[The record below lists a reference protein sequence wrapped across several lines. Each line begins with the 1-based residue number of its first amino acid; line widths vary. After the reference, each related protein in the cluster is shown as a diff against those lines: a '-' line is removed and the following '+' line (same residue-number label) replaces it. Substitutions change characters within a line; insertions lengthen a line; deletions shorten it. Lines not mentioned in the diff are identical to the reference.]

1 MRIASGFLAVLFAG
15 AAVVQVNDPDPLLW
29 MVIYGAGAVCSGL
42 YAVGIRAVRL
52 SAVVSGACGLG
63 ALVLM
68 ICLVEAG
75 TFLDETGTEM
85 TGVVEEGREMMGL
98 LIMAVWTGGL
108 AWWEHT
114 VHSRP
119 EERPDWIE
127 FVGDTLVRL

>member
-1 MRIASGFLAVLFAG
+1 M
-15 AAVVQVNDPDPLLW
+15 
-29 MVIYGAGAVCSGL
+29 
-42 YAVGIRAVRL
+42 IR
-52 SAVVSGACGLG
+52 
-63 ALVLM
+63 
-68 ICLVEAG
+68 LVEAG